1 MEKHM
6 LCVRG
11 HDDGVYGSRER
22 RKELALEP
30 AEGIHALRAVKKMG
44 GFLFYFIF
52 FCMGPTPQAKQ
63 CK

>member
-1 MEKHM
+1 
-6 LCVRG
+6 
-11 HDDGVYGSRER
+11 VYGSRER

-52 FCMGPTPQAKQ
+52 FAWAQRHKPSNANEWDGRQECS
-63 CK
+63 